1 MNHLTIAAHAASLFL
16 LVALSVADAEHIN
29 PYPRALIQV
38 ETLQQWTFDGG
49 AEGWAPTHHCAVSAA
64 KGLLRIESTGGD
76 PYLSSPQVKL
86 AAPVAVRLRMR
97 SKAGGGGQ
105 IFWTTTRSRGTDER
119 KSARFRLEHDGRW
132 HVYSVPLD
140 ATGTVTM
147 LRLDPGS
154 APGLVEVD
162 SIEIVRAMHHPLEI
176 QRIEA
181 SGREVVVHL
190 RNHSPK
196 PLAFS
201 VQGQSATIPGG
212 ALRHVALKPKG
223 TAPFEAMSIT
233 VESKGLPSIQR
244 TVFLHHPQAETQW
257 LTLRSKTLT
266 LRAAPDGSG
275 ARIERGGKVVAVI
288 APLVHW
294 GTTPFKETGAI
305 RKDAIVFARA
315 EMGVRLSV
323 RGDEVSVVI
332 SNTVECE
339 GPMVRA
345 LGALEQGLFA
355 GIEHLGKGERSS
367 SRLDIE
373 TPEHIRFAPDRL
385 KVTMPLMAAVTD
397 KATVAMAWDDMS
409 LQPVY
414 AVPNFFDGTP
424 DHRMA
429 LRGKRIKATILVRQS
444 QPLEEAILWAV
455 EKRGGLPDLP
465 KPPRTRDQ
473 QWALCLKCLNGPV
486 KGEGGWGHCA
496 EARWPRHP
504 YAPFA
509 SEARWPRH
517 PYAPFA
523 STIWRLTG
531 DAPRLE
537 KLVGGGSHVRN
548 DAIYFIQSRVAEW
561 LEMRRRRA
569 RGTAKG
575 QQPDGS
581 WRYKGKYGRTHFE
594 DTASGICAR
603 PAATLLEFAWTTGD
617 KPALDAG
624 LKALE
629 YMKRFRTPRGAQTW
643 ECPLHIPDVLASAY
657 LVWAY
662 TRGYEL
668 TGREDFLAEAR
679 RWALSGVPFAY
690 QWTCKP
696 MMLYAT
702 PPVLGATNWRAP
714 NWIGRPVQWCGGV
727 YAYALA
733 LLAPYE
739 KTLDWAKLA
748 RGILIS
754 AEQQQYPDGKFVGC
768 LPDSIDIAAQTR
780 HPWNINPCALVSL
793 RLILDGRIDS
803 LAVAADD
810 RHRVAAP
817 FPVTLKDGKAHIQAK
832 PGLAYQVLVDG
843 TRIVD
848 VESKGT
854 DVVPLD

>member
-1 MNHLTIAAHAASLFL
+1 MDGTFIRVSLALVAVALAAS
-16 LVALSVADAEHIN
+16 AAEEPIN
-29 PYPRALIQV
+29 PFPRPLVQV
-38 ETLQQWTFDGG
+38 DTLHAWAFDKGT
-49 AEGWAPTHHCAVSAA
+49 EGWEPTHDCAVSAA

-76 PYLSSPQVKL
+76 PYLSGPQVKL

-97 SKAGGGGQ
+97 CKTGGGGQ

-119 KSARFRLEHDGRW
+119 KSARFELAHDGQW
-132 HVYSVPLD
+132 HDYTVPLD

-162 SIEIVRAMHHPLEI
+162 RIEVVRAMHHPLEI
-176 QRIEA
+176 AKVEA
-181 SGREVVVHL
+181 TATAIVATL
-190 RNHSPK
+190 RNHSDKAIP
-196 PLAFS
+196 FS
-201 VQGQSATIPGG
+201 VRGKPDEVPGG
-212 ALRHVALKPKG
+212 GVREIAVTPTGSAAFVAE
-223 TAPFEAMSIT
+223 TIVVEA
-233 VESKGLPSIQR
+233 KGLTPVER
-244 TVFLHHPQAETQW
+244 TVFVHRPEGKTQW

-266 LRAAPDGSG
+266 VRVAADGSG
-275 ARIERGGKVVAVI
+275 ARIERGGQLVAI
-288 APLVHW
+288 LAPILR
-294 GTTPFKETGAI
+294 GAGAATATSHASG
-305 RKDAIVFARA
+305 RDGVTLRFGEARVA
-315 EMGVRLSV
+315 LALKGDELSV
-323 RGDEVSVVI
+323 AIESP
-332 SNTVECE
+332 TQCE
-339 GPMVRA
+339 GPALRA
-345 LGALEQGLFA
+345 LGGLEQGLFA

-373 TPEHIRFAPDRL
+373 TPEHIRFAPDPL

-397 KATVAMAWDDMS
+397 KAAVAMAWDDTT

-424 DHRMA
+424 DHRMS
-429 LRGKRIKATILVRQS
+429 LRGKRIEATILVRGS
-444 QPLEEAILWAV
+444 QPLEEVILWAV
-455 EKRGGLPDLP
+455 EHRGGLPELP
-465 KPPRTRDQ
+465 KPPRTVKQ
-473 QWALCLKCLNGPV
+473 QWELCLKCIHGPV

-496 EARWPRHP
+496 EDRWPRQP
-504 YAPFA
+504 YAA
-509 SEARWPRH
+509 
-517 PYAPFA
+517 FA
-523 STIWRLTG
+523 STLWRLTG

-537 KLVGGGSHVRN
+537 KLSGGGSHVAN
-548 DAIYFIQSRVAEW
+548 DAIYFLRGRVAEW
-561 LEMRRRRA
+561 LEMRRGQA
-569 RGTAKG
+569 RGTMKG

-581 WRYKGKYGRTHFE
+581 WRYKGKYGRGHFE

-624 LKALE
+624 VKALE
-629 YMKRFRTPRGAQTW
+629 YIKRFRTPRGAQTW

-668 TGREDFLAEAR
+668 TGRDDLLAEAR

-690 QWTCKP
+690 QWTCRP

-733 LLAPYE
+733 LLAPHE

-780 HPWNINPCALVSL
+780 HPWNINPCAIVSL
-793 RLILDGRIDS
+793 RLILDGRVDS

-832 PGLAYQVLVDG
+832 PGLAYQILIDG
-843 TRIVD
+843 SRIVD